1 LFLSRL
7 RAKKMDTT
15 NFDFKFNKVTEI
27 FREWMPEEYD
37 FSNATILDF
46 GCDYGIM
53 TLAIALKLK
62 PKRII
67 GVDINSHHLQLLE
80 MVKDKIDINT
90 IPDNLEFYEVKPDER
105 LSKRFR
111 PDCIFTWSALE
122 HVSQPYLHKVVAEM
136 YKALKPHGMVF
147 LQIAPLYY
155 SAFGSHLDSLID
167 TPWAHLLMQNNLLHY
182 AVMSA
187 PKNNLYINED
197 DQNYEAIKKEIWGCY
212 STLNKI
218 TADGIVGLF
227 ETNGFKVLKQS
238 RTNGIPKPPRQLA
251 SIFLK
256 EILETEQI
264 RILFKKTP

>member
-1 LFLSRL
+1 
-7 RAKKMDTT
+7 MDTT
-15 NFDFKFNKVTEI
+15 NFDLKFNTVTEI
-27 FREWMPEEYD
+27 FREWMPEEFN

-62 PKRII
+62 PKKII

-90 IPDNLEFYEVKPDER
+90 IPDNLEFYEVKPDEK
-105 LSKRFR
+105 LSKRFLF
-111 PDCIFTWSALE
+111 DCIFTWSTLE
-122 HVSQPYLHKVVAEM
+122 HVNQPYLHEVVAEM

-167 TPWAHLLMQNNLLHY
+167 TPWAHLSMQNNLLHY

-197 DQNYEAIKKEIWGCY
+197 DQNYEAIKKKIWGCY

-218 TADGIVGLF
+218 TADGIVELF
-227 ETNGFKVLKQS
+227 ETNGFKTLKQS
-238 RTNGIPKPPRQLA
+238 RTNCVPKPPKQLA

-256 EILETEQI
+256 EVLETEQI
-264 RILFKKTP
+264 RVLFQKIP